1 MYTYAHTYT
10 YTHTHDKHRQL
21 SSLCAG
27 LREQQVFWLTYK
39 YGAYAHLPAI
49 FLLPF
54 LLVMS
59 LRSSRGVENGCMSL
73 QSADF
78 DNIFWSKLVSGWIFG
93 EDTQAPQSWL

>member
-1 MYTYAHTYT
+1 MYLCVCVCVCVCVCMYHIDTY
-10 YTHTHDKHRQL
+10 R
-21 SSLCAG
+21 CG

-59 LRSSRGVENGCMSL
+59 LRSSRGVENGCTSL

-93 EDTQAPQSWL
+93 EDMQAPQSWL